1 MSKEGIAE
9 TLPAGTVAGAA
20 DRNARAWLPIAAG
33 LVAVTLWASAFVG
46 IRFASRELSAGALT
60 LARLSVGSLLLGILI
75 VSRGERMP
83 PRATRPGIAA
93 CGVLWF
99 GVYNI
104 ALNEAER
111 RVDAG
116 TAAMLVNVGPILIAL
131 LGGFFLHEGFPRTL
145 FVGSTIAFAGTVIIG
160 ASTSTTGMSAGIGV
174 LLCLVAAAGY
184 ASAVVIQKPLLRDAS
199 ALQVTWLA
207 CTVGAIVCLPF
218 LPSLVQELR
227 LASPSTIAWTL
238 YLGVMPTSV
247 AFTAWAYA
255 LAHTTAGKMGSM
267 TYLAPPLAIIMAW
280 LILSEAPPL
289 LALPGGA
296 LCLLGV
302 VIARRGP
309 IRSRSPVRPG
319 SDESTERARR

>member
-1 MSKEGIAE
+1 VTATTPAE
-9 TLPAGTVAGAA
+9 QTGGTQEPTPSQAPT
-20 DRNARAWLPIAAG
+20 WLPVAAVG
-33 LVAVTLWASAFVG
+33 VTLLLWASAFVA
-46 IRFASRELSAGALT
+46 IRHLAGTFSPGSLSLG
-60 LARLSVGSLLLGILI
+60 RLLVGSVCLGAVALGRGLPRPTRGQWVSI
-75 VSRGERMP
+75 V
-83 PRATRPGIAA
+83 TI
-93 CGVLWF
+93 GVLWF

-116 TAAMLVNVGPILIAL
+116 TAAMLVNVGPILIAI

-174 LLCLVAAAGY
+174 LLCLVAAVGY
-184 ASAVVIQKPLLRDAS
+184 ASGVVIQKPLLRDAS

-227 LASPSTIAWTL
+227 LARPATIAWTL

-289 LALPGGA
+289 LALPGGV

-302 VIARRGP
+302 VIARRSP
-309 IRSRSPVRPG
+309 IRSRSPARPG